1 MKVLKFKSIKS
12 RLIVL
17 FAVLLGSSSI
27 LIGALSLWTS
37 YRTLRKEAEK
47 SVSTIAVEVAKLEMS
62 RLETRRATL
71 ETIAAI
77 NEIKTMN
84 WIMQE
89 RVLLRMLDESHFKTL
104 GVLQMDG
111 TVQYIDG
118 RTTELSED
126 DPGRKALNGDR
137 NAIKFSINED
147 VKLILMQAVPIYS
160 DGSVVGALVGL

>member
-1 MKVLKFKSIKS
+1 M
-12 RLIVL
+12 
-17 FAVLLGSSSI
+17 
-27 LIGALSLWTS
+27 
-37 YRTLRKEAEK
+37 
-47 SVSTIAVEVAKLEMS
+47 EMS
-62 RLETRRATL
+62 RSKHGEPHYK
-71 ETIAAI
+71 TIAAI

-137 NAIKFSINED
+137 NAIKFTSMKMLN
-147 VKLILMQAVPIYS
+147 
-160 DGSVVGALVGL
+160 